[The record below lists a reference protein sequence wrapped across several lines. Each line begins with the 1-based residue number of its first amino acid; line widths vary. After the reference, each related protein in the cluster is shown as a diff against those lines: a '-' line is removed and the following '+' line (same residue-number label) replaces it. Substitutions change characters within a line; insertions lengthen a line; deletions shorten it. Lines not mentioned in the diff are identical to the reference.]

1 MVIPYKPGR
10 CITDE
15 KKQVAFMPPAFL
27 FNVDF
32 IRVLRSA
39 FSVLP

>member
-15 KKQVAFMPPAFL
+15 KKQVVFMPPAFL
-27 FNVDF
+27 FNVVVF
-32 IRVLRSA
+32 LVPR
-39 FSVLP
+39 